1 MTRNRHRNSRV
12 AHVLIKSTRQVR
24 CVVVWS
30 RHSSEEKSTAANTWE
45 WVGTGYILA
54 RRPARRAGYALAK
67 RSVWQMIWERA
78 VLWLAPDRYRQRAA
92 APGACGQCPECG
104 VCCNP
109 FVNALHE
116 WTDEE
121 VSDMFLQWQLLS
133 VHSDICAFVD
143 DAASSYHCD
152 ADVRKCIWF
161 FTRQYATYT
170 YIHKCTYLLIYTY
183 WCICIS
189 VPLCMRMYKY
199 FNDNHIHIY
208 LYVYIERQ
216 GKWWPWAYIFSGTRT
231 PMLACPPT

>member
-78 VLWLAPDRYRQRAA
+78 VLWLAPDRYPQRAA

-121 VSDMFLQWQLLS
+121 VSDMFLHWQLDSNNSAFIATYVLLS
-133 VHSDICAFVD
+133 MMLPLPIIATQMSQNAFD
-143 DAASSYHCD
+143 TSFSKCNAYIYSYL
-152 ADVRKCIWF
+152 CIY
-161 FTRQYATYT
+161 TVLHIYIYT
-170 YIHKCTYLLIYTY
+170 YI
-183 WCICIS
+183 
-189 VPLCMRMYKY
+189 YK
-199 FNDNHIHIY
+199 NIHIHIY
-208 LYVYIERQ
+208 IYIH
-216 GKWWPWAYIFSGTRT
+216 IDILFSEISV
-231 PMLACPPT
+231 

>member
-78 VLWLAPDRYRQRAA
+78 VLWLAPDRYPQRAA

-121 VSDMFLQWQLLS
+121 VSDMFLQWQLDS
-133 VHSDICAFVD
+133 NNSAF
-143 DAASSYHCD
+143 
-152 ADVRKCIWF
+152 I
-161 FTRQYATYT
+161 ATYVLLSMMLPLPIIATQMPQNAYDSSLANTQLIHIYINLHT
-170 YIHKCTYLLIYTY
+170 YSYTHIGVYL
-183 WCICIS
+183 CIS
-189 VPLCMRMYKY
+189 VSLCMRMHIYIY
-199 FNDNHIHIY
+199 IYICIYISITTIHISIEMY
-208 LYVYIERQ
+208 DIACSYI
-216 GKWWPWAYIFSGTRT
+216 YI
-231 PMLACPPT
+231 